1 MEYFGK
7 TYHPPG
13 TAPGTLIAA
22 GEGLAGKFSIHLL
35 DFTGTELVEEELATP
50 AECRPFLEKESVTWI
65 HLQGGIPA
73 ETLSEFGEIFE
84 LHPLALEDILNK
96 GQRPKVEEY
105 DDQLFVILAMPS
117 QVNNTTAI
125 DQVSIF
131 LGKNFIISFHPGA
144 SDPFAPLRARIR
156 KAGSRIRTMKADFLL
171 YSIIDL
177 VIDQGFPI
185 LESFGEAIED
195 IEEELL
201 NVSAKHGTLE
211 AIHHLRRELL
221 LLRKNLWPQRDMI
234 NTLLRDDHVLIN
246 ESSLMYLRDC
256 YDHTIQIIDLIENYR
271 EMASSMIDLY
281 LSSIS
286 HRLNEIMRVL
296 TIFATIFIP
305 LTFVV
310 GVYGMNFSNPD
321 SPWSMPELHWY
332 YGYPM
337 IWGLMAA
344 MVIGMLI
351 FFKRKNWF

>member
-13 TAPGTLIAA
+13 TPPGTLIAA
-22 GEGLAGKFSIHLL
+22 GEGLAGEFSIHLL
-35 DFTGTELVEEELATP
+35 DFTGSEIVEKALATA

-65 HLQGGIPA
+65 HLQGNIPA
-73 ETLSEFGEIFE
+73 ETLKDFGDIFE

-96 GQRPKVEEY
+96 GQRPKVDEY
-105 DDQLFVILAMPS
+105 DDQLFLILAMPM
-117 QVNNTTAI
+117 QVNNATTI
-125 DQVSIF
+125 DQVSVF
-131 LGKNFIISFHPGA
+131 LGKNFIISFHPGIT
-144 SDPFAPLRARIR
+144 DPFTPLRTRIR
-156 KAGSRIRTMKADFLL
+156 KSGSRIRIMKADFLL

-201 NVSAKHGTLE
+201 SVSAKQVTLE

-221 LLRKNLWPQRDMI
+221 LLRKSLWPQRDMI
-234 NTLLRDDHVLIN
+234 NTLLRGGHTLIN
-246 ESSLMYLRDC
+246 ESTLMYLRDC

-281 LSSIS
+281 LSSVS

-321 SPWSMPELHWY
+321 SPWAMPELHWY

-337 IWGLMAA
+337 ILGFMAA
-344 MVIGMLI
+344 IVVGMLI
-351 FFKRKNWF
+351 YFKRKKWF